1 MAIIHFIMN
10 KIWVFL
16 FSVSVIALCVFD
28 PQEVLTGLLSASNN
42 AVKLSLELC
51 AIYAIWLGIFG
62 ILESS
67 GLSKKVSK
75 LLSPIINKIFGKNNL
90 SDESKKY
97 VSMNISANLLG
108 MSGAATPLGI
118 KAIESM
124 QKDNP
129 NKNVVSF
136 PMIMLIAISCSSV
149 QLLPTSIIGMLS
161 NAGSSNPT
169 GIVLPS
175 IICSILSTTIA
186 ILLVYLFHFLFDRK
200 KKNSGVSLAQNT
212 KEPKRKLFLIK
223 NKKPQ
228 KANNSQRKEVA

>member
-1 MAIIHFIMN
+1 MN
-10 KIWVFL
+10 KIWIFL
-16 FSVSVIALCVFD
+16 FAISVVALCVFD
-28 PQEVLTGLLSASNN
+28 PSKVLTGLLSASNN

-51 AIYAIWLGIFG
+51 AIYAIWLGLFG
-62 ILESS
+62 ILENS
-67 GLSKKVSK
+67 GLSKKLSK

-90 SDESKKY
+90 SDESRKY

-129 NKNVVSF
+129 NKSVVTF

-149 QLLPTSIIGMLS
+149 QFLPTSIIGMLS
-161 NAGSSNPT
+161 NAGSTNPT

-186 ILLVYLFHFLFDRK
+186 ILLVYICHVLFDRK
-200 KKNSGVSLAQNT
+200 KKHFDNSLPLEVQ
-212 KEPKRKLFLIK
+212 KPKRKLIIFRNK
-223 NKKPQ
+223 NSRKH
-228 KANNSQRKEVA
+228 ANGKSKEVA

>member
-1 MAIIHFIMN
+1 MN
-10 KIWVFL
+10 KIWIIL
-16 FSVSVIALCVFD
+16 FAGSVIALCLFD
-28 PQEVLTGLLSASNN
+28 PTSVLSGLLSASNN

-51 AIYAIWLGIFG
+51 AIYAIWLGLFG
-62 ILESS
+62 ILEQS
-67 GLSKKVSK
+67 GLSQKVSK

-90 SDESKKY
+90 SDESKRY

-129 NKNVVSF
+129 NKSVVTF

-149 QLLPTSIIGMLS
+149 QFLPTSIIGMLA

-175 IICSILSTTIA
+175 IVCSIISTTIT
-186 ILLVYLFHFLFDRK
+186 ILLVYLFHLIFDRK
-200 KKNSGVSLAQNT
+200 PKKTSAMPAAAQVNGNLTQNNET
-212 KEPKRKLFLIK
+212 K
-223 NKKPQ
+223 
-228 KANNSQRKEVA
+228 QRKKHFRLGKKGRA